1 MTDQERIR
9 FMLWA
14 ERTHP
19 RVLNDLLSGY
29 KKSLK
34 PNKELNK

>member
-19 RVLNDLLSGY
+19 RILNELLSGY
-29 KKSLK
+29 NRSLI
-34 PNKELNK
+34 PKEELK

>member
-1 MTDQERIR
+1 MTDQERIK

-19 RVLNDLLSGY
+19 AYLNNLKDGY
-29 KKSLK
+29 RRYLEGKK
-34 PNKELNK
+34 